1 MSAADTSGPA
11 FPIEGTTLN
20 TLTGETV
27 VHQTGDIGITK
38 REYYAAE
45 AMKVLLANALLECDA
60 GQRGDAILESVE
72 SSFFIA
78 DLMVKEA
85 AK

>member
-11 FPIEGTTLN
+11 YPAPAWDDRA
-20 TLTGETV
+20 TGLS
-27 VHQTGDIGITK
+27 K

-45 AMKVLLANALLECDA
+45 AMKVLLAQAVSNTDPGA
-60 GQRGDAILESVE
+60 RGEGIFAAVE
-72 SSFFIA
+72 SSFFVA